1 MARSGHILT
10 SPQTQSISG
19 AVLSTL
25 WLLFPIA
32 HLSTFGVPG
41 KTNLLVFAIAET
53 VVAVFFLLRTPIDD
67 GQEDVDRM
75 DRDNIADHH
84 SAASTSGIPGTY
96 SRH

>member
-1 MARSGHILT
+1 MARTAHIRT
-10 SPQTQSISG
+10 SPQTQSITG
-19 AVLSTL
+19 AILATL
-25 WLLFPIA
+25 WLLFAIA
-32 HLSTFGVPG
+32 HLSTFGLTG
-41 KTNLLVFAIAET
+41 KTSLLVFAIAET

-67 GQEDVDRM
+67 GQKNADRM